1 VICNLITINT
11 MAADIDYNELKF
23 QLPIPLQKATNIF
36 DLKLET
42 PLRKGDIDNR
52 ETLVHKGIK
61 DDVVGVTFYKKCDSF
76 KILEDTHKF
85 QYSELED
92 KYKKKFKAFDFS
104 FFSSINEKYYLMP
117 LEDGTTIVLGDVMYN
132 SASHNY
138 VTISFFHG
146 GPEKEIILSLNTIY

>member
-1 VICNLITINT
+1 

-36 DLKLET
+36 DLKFET

-61 DDVVGVTFYKKCDSF
+61 GDVVGVTFYKKCDSF